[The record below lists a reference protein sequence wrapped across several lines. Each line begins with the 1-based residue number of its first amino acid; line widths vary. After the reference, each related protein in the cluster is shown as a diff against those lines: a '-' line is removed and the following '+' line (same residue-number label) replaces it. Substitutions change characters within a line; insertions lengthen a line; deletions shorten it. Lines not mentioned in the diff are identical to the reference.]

1 MVENNQ
7 LETITLRVFN
17 SLKSSIR
24 TCDMKM
30 PGSLAPK
37 GIHEWSVPPII
48 LNPKEPPSFTSVT
61 SCNYKDTTE
70 NNT

>member
-1 MVENNQ
+1 M
-7 LETITLRVFN
+7 LRHSGQYHVPN
-17 SLKSSIR
+17 STKPSVL

-48 LNPKEPPSFTSVT
+48 LNPNEPPSFTSVT
-61 SCNYKDTTE
+61 SCKIQVKGTIHL
-70 NNT
+70 